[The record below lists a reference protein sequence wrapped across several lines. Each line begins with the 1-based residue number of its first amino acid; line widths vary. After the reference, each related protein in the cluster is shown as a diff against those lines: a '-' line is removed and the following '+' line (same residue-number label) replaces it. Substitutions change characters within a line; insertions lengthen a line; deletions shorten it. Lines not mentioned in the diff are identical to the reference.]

1 MEPALKVGSK
11 RPATDSSF
19 DERMCIICQL
29 PAESKKLSTL
39 GEDGCDKLL
48 KAASDRWERR
58 DYDNVGVID
67 RLRLVDLKKLSQE
80 KRVKYHR
87 SCYSSFTS
95 AFHIATLKGKV
106 ESHTDAS
113 EEASTSHATRSSR
126 RSLPSLD
133 KSLCIFCQQAT
144 KEHLSQILTL
154 PKSEKIMSLAKFDL
168 QMRVRL
174 AAMHDLVAEDCLYHP
189 TCEKRFYR
197 RLEKHSESEEISPQE
212 LCLQKVAF
220 ELRLGFDNLEVYTLQ
235 AVWERYSDL
244 LLAMG
249 ETSGSYR
256 DNRKRFKC
264 ALETQMPGELQFV
277 PQLSPR
283 EPLLIFPLKSAAEIV
298 QLLKKSIDN
307 PAESQESESVLNEG
321 AVHVSESQNMLYM
334 YHVAQKLRQEILSS
348 DGYNNCMGINSE
360 NAANCIPESL
370 YVFLRLLCTGKDPY
384 ENENE
389 DLSVRRCVLSI
400 SQDIMFGASKGKLLT
415 PKHIGLGLT
424 VHQATRSKQLVNLL
438 NAAGHSVSYDM
449 IRRID
454 TSIAKKVIDDLQSNE
469 YVPVPMNITRNTF
482 CQFAA
487 DNIDILEETLDGKD
501 TFHATQMVVFQ
512 RSQQESENTCEIPIG
527 KEKSITVPAELNEL
541 LDAPKITGRP
551 CPKYN
556 DPVQP
561 QWFEPDKSVDQ
572 KADLEDVSWLLAR
585 NSSPDSQKIPAWT
598 GFNSIV
604 SRVESDKTK
613 VGLLPLVNAPAH

>member
-1 MEPALKVGSK
+1 
-11 RPATDSSF
+11 
-19 DERMCIICQL
+19 
-29 PAESKKLSTL
+29 
-39 GEDGCDKLL
+39 
-48 KAASDRWERR
+48 
-58 DYDNVGVID
+58 
-67 RLRLVDLKKLSQE
+67 
-80 KRVKYHR
+80 
-87 SCYSSFTS
+87 
-95 AFHIATLKGKV
+95 
-106 ESHTDAS
+106 
-113 EEASTSHATRSSR
+113 
-126 RSLPSLD
+126 
-133 KSLCIFCQQAT
+133 
-144 KEHLSQILTL
+144 
-154 PKSEKIMSLAKFDL
+154 
-168 QMRVRL
+168 
-174 AAMHDLVAEDCLYHP
+174 
-189 TCEKRFYR
+189 
-197 RLEKHSESEEISPQE
+197 
-212 LCLQKVAF
+212 
-220 ELRLGFDNLEVYTLQ
+220 
-235 AVWERYSDL
+235 
-244 LLAMG
+244 
-249 ETSGSYR
+249 
-256 DNRKRFKC
+256 
-264 ALETQMPGELQFV
+264 
-277 PQLSPR
+277 
-283 EPLLIFPLKSAAEIV
+283 
-298 QLLKKSIDN
+298 
-307 PAESQESESVLNEG
+307 
-321 AVHVSESQNMLYM
+321 MLYM

-384 ENENE
+384 ENEDE

-400 SQDIMFGASKGKLLT
+400 SQDIMFGVSKGKLLT

-541 LDAPKITGRP
+541 LDAPKITGRS

-572 KADLEDVSWLLAR
+572 KADLKDVSWLLAR

-613 VGLLPLVNAPAH
+613 VGLLPLVNAPAHESDTMWTVIDRCLKISEKLNPGQSTVLTLDQQLYSKAKELQWSRPDDCKSLLVRLGSFHTALNFMRVIGQHFTDSGLLEVWTESGVYGENTANNIIAGKSYNKAIRAHKLTYEAVWRIYHKLFQEWLQEKEVDTELIDQSLSLLVTAFQEQKATGELSH